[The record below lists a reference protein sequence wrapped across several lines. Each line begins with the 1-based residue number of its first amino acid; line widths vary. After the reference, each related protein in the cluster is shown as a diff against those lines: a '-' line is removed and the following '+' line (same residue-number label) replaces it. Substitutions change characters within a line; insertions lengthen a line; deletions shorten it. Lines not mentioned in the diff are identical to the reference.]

1 MVPEVFLGVGEGF
14 EGLVF
19 GWGHADGGFADLGGE
34 DGEFFL
40 FFHATF
46 LPFVGQLIADGDA
59 AQALLDPFLR
69 VAFLLVDLPHSL
81 GGKFG
86 VFDFLQTLVADLGQ
100 PEFEWLGFRR
110 RDGLDKAEE
119 SLCVGSADG
128 ANFPIRSRHG
138 YQGTICH
145 PVGIKG
151 RIALSQLLD
160 VVFNIGSAGEEFDD
174 VVDREIPFFLGLVPS
189 AADLFFFKEGDGA
202 HDSGC
207 LAWC

>member
-1 MVPEVFLGVGEGF
+1 MVERRGWKV
-14 EGLVF
+14 VF
-19 GWGHADGGFADLGGE
+19 GRRHAEGGFADLGSQ

-40 FFHATF
+40 FFHAAF
-46 LPFVGQLIADGDA
+46 LPFVGQLIPHGDA
-59 AQALLDPFLR
+59 AQALFNPVFR
-69 VAFLLVDLPHSL
+69 VAFLLVNLPHPL
-81 GGKFG
+81 GREFG
-86 VFDFLQTLVADLGQ
+86 VFDFLQTLVADLGE
-100 PEFEWLGFRR
+100 PEFEGLGLGRG
-110 RDGLDKAEE
+110 DGLDEAEE

-160 VVFNIGSAGEEFDD
+160 IVFNIGRAGEEFDD
-174 VVDREIPFFLGLVPS
+174 VVDREIPLFLGLVPS
-189 AADLFFFKEGDGA
+189 ATDLFFFKEGDGT